1 MCTQR
6 NIIVPAEDVL
16 RLEAAIIVDED
27 VDEDLCVVADLQQTV
42 EHHSL
47 GLRRAVVALQ
57 NPQEDLGEVDRNLIL
72 QNQIVTHQ
80 AVAGEILHKAVTRE
94 QRKQKRNGGFFN
106 TRTLR

>member
-1 MCTQR
+1 VKEQVCIQS
-6 NIIVPAEDVL
+6 NITVPAEDVL
-16 RLEAAIIVDED
+16 RLEAAIVVDED

-72 QNQIVTHQ
+72 RIQLYKQQ
-80 AVAGEILHKAVTRE
+80 AVAGESQSRGKGTS
-94 QRKQKRNGGFFN
+94 KQK
-106 TRTLR
+106 